1 MGYEYDSKV
10 NRDLAKTAMSI
21 YTKAHDIK
29 PGPINE
35 SKQSINEE
43 ALRENI
49 NSLILNYVSDV
60 ILAEQELGREMTDV
74 EINEASIELLNR
86 INSISDEDKTN
97 FVTQLAEEAGAMGAR
112 GGGAVS
118 AGKGRGSTAVSI
130 GAGAGSGGAI
140 SNFDPSNYDGTSEA
154 SIEQL
159 FRDVASGM
167 YGEGA
172 VAGSF
177 LSQVLANQQSS
188 PGIGT
193 STRSAARRSGAAR
206 RRLGEAVTASGT
218 FGAQGDTSPYQEQFD
233 ALFNSSEYQGASGSE
248 QGQMVANLVATI
260 ANKGDRHAGAG
271 TARRRGSV
279 REAVTAKG
287 TFANK
292 SRPENRAG
300 TPDPL
305 DPSSYGPGGFYD
317 SGNFETTVDAI
328 YANLQSAGYS
338 NSQIGQFAAQ
348 VQALHQ

>member
-1 MGYEYDSKV
+1 MGNYAYDSKV
-10 NRDLAKTAMSI
+10 NRDLARTAMSI
-21 YTKAHDIK
+21 YTKSHNIQ
-29 PGPINE
+29 PINE
-35 SKQSINEE
+35 STQNINEE
-43 ALRENI
+43 VLRENI

-60 ILAEQELGREMTDV
+60 IVLAEQELGREMTDV

-140 SNFDPSNYDGTSEA
+140 ANFDPSNYDGTSEA

-172 VAGSF
+172 VAGSL

-193 STRSAARRSGAAR
+193 STRSAAQRSGAAR
-206 RRLGEAVTASGT
+206 RRLGEAIA
-218 FGAQGDTSPYQEQFD
+218 
-233 ALFNSSEYQGASGSE
+233 
-248 QGQMVANLVATI
+248 ANNLPV
-260 ANKGDRHAGAG
+260 NNYSYGNQVGAGAG
-271 TARRRGSV
+271 QITSNTPNRSGTTVA
-279 REAVTAKG
+279 G
-287 TFANK
+287 TFK
-292 SRPENRAG
+292 RPKNRAG
-300 TPDPL
+300 GGIGDIPVPNTDNTLSDYGPDGTIGTNFGSAITAL
-305 DPSSYGPGGFYD
+305 YADLGYDNANVDFDPS
-317 SGNFETTVDAI
+317 V
-328 YANLQSAGYS
+328 AG
-338 NSQIGQFAAQ
+338 QLAAQ
-348 VQALHQ
+348 LQTLYQ